1 MARKHKESPPPTD
14 PADAVDVNAIVAYN
28 FRRARELRGM
38 TQDQAAAALERF
50 TGVRVAQAAISAM
63 ERAVDGEVRREFD
76 AQELFVFARAFD
88 VPIIWFF
95 LPPPGDRRPLR
106 QSSDHVDELFYLTMG
121 YPEQLGDLHARLA
134 EIGPPEPEEADE
146 VWERVIGQ
154 PTPTSA
160 DSYQRRRKEAVM
172 ALLSERADELDRAAD
187 ELGKFFDHLRQV
199 GIRGFVAEH
208 TMDSDYARPPKKG
221 GRER

>member
-1 MARKHKESPPPTD
+1 M
-14 PADAVDVNAIVAYN
+14 AYN

-38 TQDQAAAALERF
+38 TQDEAAMALERF

-76 AQELFVFARAFD
+76 AQELFIFARAFD

-95 LPPPGDRRPLR
+95 LPPPRDRRPLR
-106 QSSDHVDELFYLTMG
+106 QSSDYVAELFYLTMG
-121 YPEQLGDLHARLA
+121 FPEQLPDLHARLA
-134 EIGPPEPEEADE
+134 EIGAPEPNEADE
-146 VWERVIGQ
+146 VWERVIGR
-154 PTPTSA
+154 PTPASRN
-160 DSYQRRRKEAVM
+160 SYQRRRKEMIM

-187 ELGKFFDHLRQV
+187 ELGRFFDHLRTV

-208 TMDSDYARPPKKG
+208 TMDSDYARLPKKG
-221 GRER
+221 RDG